1 MTAKIDNTVASLA
14 DEGISEK
21 NAGEAFIHHL
31 VDKANAARLAY
42 GLYIDAETIMRMLDD
57 RDIVRY
63 PMSIEFDSRQLQG
76 HEFAYPKAIGFH
88 PSDGYCLFIHE
99 SFRNQPE
106 NLPLLIA
113 YHIPTINYG
122 SIAEPQHAEAYGAA
136 LMGLEV
142 ETYYQAL
149 CELADSTSPLQDT

>member
-1 MTAKIDNTVASLA
+1 MTTKIDNPVSSLA
-14 DEGISEK
+14 NEGINEK
-21 NAGEAFIHHL
+21 HASEAFINHL
-31 VDKANAARLAY
+31 IDKANAARLAY
-42 GLYIDAETIMRMLDD
+42 GLYIDNETIMRMLDD
-57 RDIVRY
+57 RDVVRY
-63 PMSIEFDSRQLQG
+63 PMHIEFDSRQLQG

-88 PSDGYCLFIHE
+88 PGDGYCLFLHE

-122 SIAEPQHAEAYGAA
+122 NIVEPQHAEAYGAA
-136 LMGLEV
+136 LMGIDV

-149 CELADSTSPLQDT
+149 CELADSTATIN